1 MRRRGEQACQ
11 RSCQSRRDRSGEPVI
26 EVIDEVRE
34 GAEDVEL
41 FVEECGRGERDGAVE
56 VDGGDK
62 GAVPR
67 EASPAKPHANLPRR
81 LLLPPLCDDA
91 AQRGARSCS
100 SRLRPNTAR
109 LLLSSSFPP
118 SPLLSL
124 TLSLTLT

>member
-11 RSCQSRRDRSGEPVI
+11 RSCQSRRDRSGETDV

-67 EASPAKPHANLPRR
+67 EAAKPHANLPRR

-91 AQRGARSCS
+91 AHREAVLCVFVG
-100 SRLRPNTAR
+100 
-109 LLLSSSFPP
+109 
-118 SPLLSL
+118 
-124 TLSLTLT
+124 